1 MRSKSEEYPSNAVW
15 VSEPHQ
21 AQTSRVQGIICWLTF
36 GVHPIQI
43 SSIDYILKLIS
54 NVQGFN
60 QGWRSP
66 NLCRRILPF
75 VSHFLRTT
83 QQLMEFLHIL
93 AMVHGQ
99 RRGIWARRIMQADQH
114 RICDLCPGTWIWTLK
129 VLVCKGRFPVSMF
142 ISMHFFGV

>member
-66 NLCRRILPF
+66 NLCRSILPV